1 MSVDFTIHFQAN
13 LQIIGMNPFVFIPPH
28 QLAVIFNQ
36 IKRNK
41 GVIKVL
47 ICVNGGE
54 IFPQT
59 LLKYKGDWRLY
70 INTKI
75 LPNSPSRIGE
85 LLDIKLNLDFEDR
98 EIKMPIDLK
107 GGLEKNP
114 KAKEIFDN
122 ISPSLQK
129 EIKRYISNLKTP
141 LSIERN
147 VNKAIEFLLGNGSFI
162 GRKSISKK

>member
-1 MSVDFTIHFQAN
+1 M
-13 LQIIGMNPFVFIPPH
+13 
-28 QLAVIFNQ
+28 IFNQ

-114 KAKEIFDN
+114 QAKEIFDN
-122 ISPSLQK
+122 IDKIEDIKDIDNYLPSDLRVTKDQYQQAMVNEVYRTQTLVK
-129 EIKRYISNLKTP
+129 IKTALTI
-141 LSIERN
+141 LSQQTG
-147 VNKAIEFLLGNGSFI
+147 VNNQ
-162 GRKSISKK
+162 